1 MVTEGGDIYEST
13 DDGASFSKTVDDVQ
27 GNGANM
33 NAVAA
38 NVYLPL

>member
-13 DDGASFSKTVDDVQ
+13 DGGASFSKTVDDVL
-27 GNGANM
+27 GTAKNM

-38 NVYLPL
+38 GVYLPL